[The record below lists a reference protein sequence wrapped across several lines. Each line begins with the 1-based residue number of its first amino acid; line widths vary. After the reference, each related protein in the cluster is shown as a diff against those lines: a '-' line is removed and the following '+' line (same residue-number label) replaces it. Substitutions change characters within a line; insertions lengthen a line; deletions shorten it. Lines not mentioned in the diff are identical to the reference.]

1 MRTPGAVD
9 GLHVAFAKQLSGF
22 KLELELSAGREILV
36 LFGPSGAGKTQT
48 LNVIAG
54 LSRPDSGEI
63 RLDESLFFQRSD
75 SGPFVNVPAR
85 DRRVGYVFQNYA
97 LFPHLTALENIGY
110 SIWKRPDAR
119 ERSHGL
125 LKRMQLDG
133 FAGRYPHELS
143 GGQQQRIA
151 IARAMA
157 ADPRVLLLDEPFSA
171 LDHSIRQQL
180 HEEVCRLQEE
190 AQLIVIY
197 VTHNLDD
204 ALGVS
209 HRLAVMNEGRID
221 QIGDAQEVIDRP
233 ASREV
238 ADILG
243 LPNLFNAVIAGH
255 NSGRTRLDWEGVE
268 LECDQIQAPPG
279 NLVSAMLRPGAI
291 SIGTSDGHAG
301 SHFKARFKRRHP
313 GRDTARIVV
322 ELENGHEIELLAPSR
337 YFQQNE
343 PVTVTVSSES
353 LYVVP
358 PSGGMPTTPYR

>member
-63 RLDESLFFQRSD
+63 TLDGTQFFRS
-75 SGPFVNVPAR
+75 SSAPPVNVPAR

-110 SIWKRPDAR
+110 SIWKKPDAR
-119 ERSHGL
+119 ERSHEL
-125 LKRMQLDG
+125 LKSMQLNG
-133 FAGRYPHELS
+133 FADRYPHELS

-171 LDHSIRQQL
+171 LDHSIRHQL
-180 HEEVCRLQEE
+180 HEEVCRLQED
-190 AQLIVIY
+190 ARLIVIY

-243 LPNLFNAVIAGH
+243 LPNVFDAVIAGH
-255 NSGRTRLDWEGVE
+255 NGGRTRLDWEGVE
-268 LECDQIQAPPG
+268 LECDQIPVTPG
-279 NLVSAMLRPGAI
+279 TLVSAILRPGAI
-291 SIGTSDGHAG
+291 SIGSSDGHG
-301 SHFKARFKRRHP
+301 GCKFKARFRRRHP

-322 ELENGHEIELLAPSR
+322 ALENGHEIELLAPSR
-337 YFQQNE
+337 NFEQNE
-343 PVTVTVSSES
+343 LVTVTVSRES

-358 PSGGMPTTPYR
+358 SSGEIPTTPSR